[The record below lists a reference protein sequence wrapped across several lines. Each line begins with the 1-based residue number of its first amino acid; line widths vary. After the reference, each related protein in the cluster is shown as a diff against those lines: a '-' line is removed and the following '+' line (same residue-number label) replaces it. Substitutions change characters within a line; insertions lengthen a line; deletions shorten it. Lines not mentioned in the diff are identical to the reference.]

1 MARKRKNAGSM
12 YRASSKYK
20 GEAKSRGKR
29 RSAKMAYDDSKVKVG
44 ATKEGFKY
52 LGKQKRE
59 TETEGMR
66 DVFVIVTPAGR
77 EKHFYTENNAFA
89 RFNRIK

>member
-29 RSAKMAYDDSKVKVG
+29 RTAKVSYNDSKVKVG
-44 ATKEGFKY
+44 ATNGGFKY
-52 LGKQKRE
+52 LGKQKRD
-59 TETEGMR
+59 TMQGMR
-66 DVFVIVTPAGR
+66 DVFVLVTPAGK

>member
-1 MARKRKNAGSM
+1 MARRRNAGSM

-29 RSAKMAYDDSKVKVG
+29 RTAKISYDDSKVRAG
-44 ATKEGFKY
+44 ATKGGFKY
-52 LGKQKRE
+52 LGKQKRD
-59 TETEGMR
+59 TMQGMR
-66 DVFVIVTPAGR
+66 DVFVLVTPAGK